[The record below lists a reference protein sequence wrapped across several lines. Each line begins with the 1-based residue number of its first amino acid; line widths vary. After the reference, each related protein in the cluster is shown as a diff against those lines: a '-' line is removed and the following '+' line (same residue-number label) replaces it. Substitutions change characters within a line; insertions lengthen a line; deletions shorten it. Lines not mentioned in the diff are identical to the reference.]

1 MSYILP
7 LINEST
13 LIGPLFPSLTCSVY
27 VKGNHLDKFLLDV
40 AVYFKGVASVREFQA
55 K

>member
-7 LINEST
+7 VINEST
-13 LIGPLFPSLTCSVY
+13 LMCLLFPSLTCSVY
-27 VKGNHLDKFLLDV
+27 VKGNHLGKFPLDV
-40 AVYFKGVASVREFQA
+40 AVYFKGVTSVREFQA